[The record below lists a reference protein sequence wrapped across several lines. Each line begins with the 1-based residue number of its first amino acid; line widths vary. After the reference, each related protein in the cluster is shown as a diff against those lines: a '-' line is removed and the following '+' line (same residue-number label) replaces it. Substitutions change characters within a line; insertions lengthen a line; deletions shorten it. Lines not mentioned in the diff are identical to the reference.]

1 MHGEAGFREASR
13 EKLVLVKH
21 VLIVEDEPHLIES
34 LTFILKREG
43 HRVTTALDGETA
55 LQSLWQSPPDLLILD
70 VMLPGL
76 NGFDVLKKIRG
87 DDKLKAIPVIILT
100 AKGQRQDRDT
110 ALAIGADLFLSKPF
124 ANKDVIA
131 AVAKLTEGR

>member
-1 MHGEAGFREASR
+1 M
-13 EKLVLVKH
+13 KKH

-34 LTFILKREG
+34 LTFILEREG
-43 HRVTTALDGETA
+43 YQVTTALDGEAA
-55 LQSLWQSPPDLLILD
+55 LQGLWQAAPDLLILD

-87 DDKLKAIPVIILT
+87 DASLSALPVIVLT

-110 ALAIGADLFLSKPF
+110 ALAVGADLFLSKPF
-124 ANKDVIA
+124 ANKDIIA
-131 AVAKLTEGR
+131 AAAKLIGGQ